1 MVKVKNLFKTFETG
15 RGNVR
20 AVQNVSFEVE
30 RGSFFTLLGPS
41 GCGKST
47 TLRCIAGLENPAS
60 GEILVGDKIMFSS
73 EKRINVPPNKRHI
86 GMVFQSYAIWP
97 HMTVFENAA
106 FPLRVD
112 RKGLTNAQIHEKV
125 LKSLEMVR
133 LSGLEERPATQLS
146 GGQQQRLALAR
157 ALSREPEVMLLDEP
171 LSNLDAKLREAMRL
185 ELREL
190 LRKLD
195 ITTIYVTHD
204 QIEALAMS
212 RTVAVMAEGKIIQ
225 MAAPRDIYAKPTC
238 RFVADFIGSSNFFE
252 GTVTEAA
259 PTGSMGKIQTKN
271 GIFSA
276 YLPEG
281 AKVNDKVILCI
292 RPENVEVVREKPAS
306 NANVLAGKVD
316 ISAFL
321 GEYVD
326 ASIAVDGVQ
335 VRARLHPTT
344 RIRRGD
350 DVFLRLPPET
360 CTAVFCD

>member
-1 MVKVKNLFKTFETG
+1 MVKVRNLYKVFDTS
-15 RGNVR
+15 RGDVN
-20 AVQNVSFEVE
+20 AVQDVSFEVE
-30 RGSFFTLLGPS
+30 KGSFFTLLGPS

-47 TLRCIAGLENPAS
+47 TLRCIAGLEKPQS
-60 GEILVGDKIMFSS
+60 GEILIGDKIMYSS
-73 EKRINVPPNKRHI
+73 EKRISVPPNKRQI

-112 RKGLTNAQIHEKV
+112 RKGLNRTQVREKV
-125 LKSLEMVR
+125 LKALDSVR
-133 LSGLEERPATQLS
+133 LTGLEDRPAPQLS

-157 ALSREPEVMLLDEP
+157 ALVREPEVMLLDEP
-171 LSNLDAKLREAMRL
+171 LSNLDAKLREQMRL

-190 LRKLD
+190 LRRLN

-212 RTVAVMAEGKIIQ
+212 RTVAVMSGGKIIQ
-225 MAAPRDIYAKPTC
+225 LAGPRDIYAKPVC

-252 GTVTEAA
+252 GTVAETAA
-259 PTGSMGKIQTKN
+259 LGSLGKIKTKH
-271 GIFSA
+271 GVLTG

-281 AKVNDKVILCI
+281 AKLNDKVILCI
-292 RPENVEVVREKPAS
+292 RPENVEVSQQKFSTDV
-306 NANVLAGKVD
+306 NLLTGKVD
-316 ISAFL
+316 VSAFL

-326 ASIAVDGVQ
+326 ASIAIGPDIL
-335 VRARLHPTT
+335 RTRLHPTT
-344 RIRRGD
+344 AIRRGD
-350 DVFLRLPPET
+350 DVFIHLPPET

>member
-1 MVKVKNLFKTFETG
+1 MVKVKNLYKTFETG
-15 RGNVR
+15 RGDVK

-30 RGSFFTLLGPS
+30 KGAFFTLLGPS

-47 TLRCIAGLENPAS
+47 TLRCIAGLEKPLS
-60 GEILVGDKIMFSS
+60 GDILIADKLIYSGDK
-73 EKRINVPPNKRHI
+73 KINVPPNKRQI

-112 RKGLTNAQIHEKV
+112 RKGLSNAQVRQKV
-125 LKSLEMVR
+125 LQALDMVR
-133 LSGLEERPATQLS
+133 LGGLEDRPAPQLS

-157 ALSREPEVMLLDEP
+157 ALVREPEVMLLDEP

-212 RTVAVMAEGKIIQ
+212 RTIAVMSDGKIIQ
-225 MAAPRDIYAKPTC
+225 MASPRDIYAKPVC

-252 GTVTEAA
+252 GTVSQTA
-259 PTGSMGKIQTKN
+259 PAGSLGRIKTRH
-271 GIFSA
+271 GEFSA

-281 AKVNDKVILCI
+281 AKPNDKVILCI
-292 RPENVEVVREKPAS
+292 RPENIEVDQKKPGAE
-306 NANVLAGKVD
+306 ANVIAGKVD
-316 ISAFL
+316 VSAFL

-326 ASIAVDGVQ
+326 AAIAIDGDIL
-335 VRARLHPTT
+335 RARLHPTT

-350 DVFLRLPPET
+350 DVYLRLPPET